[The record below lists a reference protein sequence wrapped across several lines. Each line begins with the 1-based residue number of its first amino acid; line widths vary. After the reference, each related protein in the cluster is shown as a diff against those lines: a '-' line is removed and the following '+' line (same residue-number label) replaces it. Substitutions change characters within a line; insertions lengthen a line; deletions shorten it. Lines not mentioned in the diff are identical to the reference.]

1 MSELLE
7 FLKYGAIGIALALA
21 VLSYKLLAR
30 EQDKT
35 EVRPPVLNTI
45 KFYFI
50 FSIFLSL
57 LFAGVELYSAVGV
70 KSGNNQEL
78 DELHKTFLG
87 NRPDSTDHQKT
98 AALTNLVNELQQ
110 SNEKLTAQLESINK
124 EDESLDFYKNVSDL
138 SAFVNQYGGINLA
151 FQPNAKQEVFNTL
164 NKLFIRLELCDNY
177 IETNEAVI
185 NQWKSLKAK
194 WSNESLQ
201 WIHNSDM
208 GTLVRHYLNIQ
219 NKTRKQRKTVTEE
232 KKELKPK
239 NE

>member
-21 VLSYKLLAR
+21 ALSYKLLAR

-35 EVRPPVLNTI
+35 EARLPVLNTI

-57 LFAGVELYSAVGV
+57 LFAGVELYSAVGK
-70 KSGNNQEL
+70 KSGNSEEL
-78 DELHKTFLG
+78 DELHKTFFG

-98 AALTNLVNELQQ
+98 AALTNLVLKLQQ
-110 SNEKLTAQLESINK
+110 TNEQLTSQLESLNK
-124 EDESLDFYKNVSDL
+124 EDESLDFYKNISDL
-138 SAFVNQYGGINLA
+138 SAFVNQYGGINLVYES
-151 FQPNAKQEVFNTL
+151 NAKQEVFNTL
-164 NKLFIRLELCDNY
+164 NRLYIRLELCDNY

-201 WIHNSDM
+201 WIHNSDV
-208 GTLVRHYLNIQ
+208 GTLVRYYLDIQ
-219 NKTRKQRKTVTEE
+219 NKIKKQRKTITEE
-232 KKELKPK
+232 KKELKPT